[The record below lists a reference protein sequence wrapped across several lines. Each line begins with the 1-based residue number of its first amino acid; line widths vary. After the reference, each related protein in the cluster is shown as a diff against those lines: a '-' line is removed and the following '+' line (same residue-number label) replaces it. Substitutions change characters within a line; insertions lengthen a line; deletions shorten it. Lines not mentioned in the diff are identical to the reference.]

1 MIVCQCN
8 RLSSED
14 VDWTVR
20 GFAEVDP
27 YRRVTAL
34 SVFLAC
40 GRRPKCG
47 NCIPLITRLID
58 ESWTHGQ
65 D

>member
-14 VDWTVR
+14 VEWTMR
-20 GFAEVDP
+20 GYAEMDP
-27 YRRVTAL
+27 FVRVTAL

-58 ESWTHGQ
+58 EHRVHPT